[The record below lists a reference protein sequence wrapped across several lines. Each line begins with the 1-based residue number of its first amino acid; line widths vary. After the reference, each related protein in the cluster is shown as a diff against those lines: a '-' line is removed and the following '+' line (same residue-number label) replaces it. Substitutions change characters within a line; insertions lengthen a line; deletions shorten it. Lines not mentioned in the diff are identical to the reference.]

1 MSLPAIIISLALF
14 IVTLAVNLEVPLY
27 PTYAEN
33 AGYGTGLTAVVF
45 AFYIVGL
52 LPVLMLFSGISD
64 RLGRKPILL
73 LGLACAFSATLL
85 VTLFPTMQAL
95 LVARVLQGVG
105 VGLSV
110 GTGTAYLAE
119 VLERTNV
126 LEQEGAARAAAL
138 TAVTTSLGFGGGALI
153 TSAALWLNSSPVP
166 SSYILTLILSA
177 ATLLAVAFLPNPP
190 ALGGAIM
197 RLPAF
202 PQGSLKLG
210 LAIATAWAVTGLVIS
225 VVPAQLRLYGLAV
238 WAGPALFLVNG
249 TGAFVQP
256 WVRRMDA
263 TQALLIGFVLLP
275 LGYALLILGVWQG
288 VLALVLLGASVAGA
302 ACYGFTYLGGLASIS
317 LLSGAQR
324 ARAVS
329 GYFLFAYL
337 GFGLPSIMIGF
348 LAERTGVPAAL
359 TVFLGLVIVMCAV
372 LAQRVRKER
381 SKV

>member
-1 MSLPAIIISLALF
+1 MSIPAIIISLALF

-27 PTYAEN
+27 PAYAED
-33 AGYGTGLTAVVF
+33 AGYGTGLTAVIF

-52 LPVLMLFSGISD
+52 LPVLVLFGGISD

-73 LGLACAFSATLL
+73 LGLGCAFSATLL
-85 VTLFPTMQAL
+85 VTVFPTMQAL
-95 LVARVLQGVG
+95 LVARILQGVG
-105 VGLSV
+105 VALSV
-110 GTGTAYLAE
+110 GTSTAYLAD
-119 VLERTNV
+119 VLE
-126 LEQEGAARAAAL
+126 EGAALAAAL

-153 TSAALWLNSSPVP
+153 TSAALWLRPTPVP

-190 ALGGAIM
+190 ASGGALM

-202 PQGSLKLG
+202 PRGSLKLG

-225 VVPAQLRLYGLAV
+225 VVPTQLGRYGLAV

-249 TGAFVQP
+249 TGALVQP
-256 WVRRMDA
+256 WVRRMNA
-263 TQALLIGFVLLP
+263 ERALLVGFALLP

-288 VLALVLLGASVAGA
+288 VLALVLLGASVAGS

-317 LLSGAQR
+317 LLSGAER

-329 GYFLFAYL
+329 GYFLCAYL
-337 GFGLPSIMIGF
+337 GFGLPSIAIGF
-348 LAERTGVPAAL
+348 LAQRTGVPAAL
-359 TVFLGLVIVMCAV
+359 TIFLGLVIVMCAV
-372 LAQRVRKER
+372 LAQRVRR
-381 SKV
+381 KV